1 MSLSPGL
8 VLAVLF
14 VLIGAQASR
23 LAMPRRGS
31 YLLALVLAASGL
43 VAGELVAIATRI
55 GGPQL
60 GALHPVAD
68 AVGVALFEVTGAVLA
83 PARRRGP

>member
-1 MSLSPGL
+1 
-8 VLAVLF
+8 V
-14 VLIGAQASR
+14 
-23 LAMPRRGS
+23 
-31 YLLALVLAASGL
+31 
-43 VAGELVAIATRI
+43 VAGALVAIATRT

-68 AVGVALFEVTGAVLA
+68 AVGVVLFEVTGAVLA

>member
-1 MSLSPGL
+1 MIGEREVVASETLVDGDRVSLQFPARGDL
-8 VLAVLF
+8 VVLA
-14 VLIGAQASR
+14 R
-23 LAMPRRGS
+23 
-31 YLLALVLAASGL
+31 L
-43 VAGELVAIATRI
+43 VASAIATRV

-68 AVGVALFEVTGAVLA
+68 AVGVVLFEVTGAVLA

>member
-1 MSLSPGL
+1 VSPGL
-8 VLAVLF
+8 GLAILF
-14 VLIGAQASR
+14 VLIGTTLST
-23 LAMPRRGS
+23 LVMPRRGS
-31 YLLALVLAASGL
+31 FPLALLLAAAGV
-43 VAGELVAIATRI
+43 VAGELVAIATRT

-68 AVGVALFEVTGAVLA
+68 AVGVVLFEVTGAVLA